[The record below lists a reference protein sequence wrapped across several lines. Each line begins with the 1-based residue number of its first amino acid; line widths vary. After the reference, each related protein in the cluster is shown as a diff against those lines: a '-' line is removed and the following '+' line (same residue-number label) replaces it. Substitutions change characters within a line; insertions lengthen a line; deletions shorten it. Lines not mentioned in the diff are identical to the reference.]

1 MPVYGYT
8 CPACGPFE
16 LEAPGIFASA
26 APVPCSSCGLD
37 SDRAFFAP
45 GGRGPRRARQLD
57 GAGAATLQRI
67 DRSEQGI
74 PTVGAPPAGRH
85 MHGGVP
91 AAGGDLRHAGR
102 PWQLG
107 H

>member
-1 MPVYGYT
+1 MAAYGYT
-8 CPACGPFE
+8 CPACGPFD
-16 LEAPGIFASA
+16 LDRPIGLASA
-26 APVPCSSCGLD
+26 APVGCPVCGLQ
-37 SDRAFFAP
+37 SERAYFAP
-45 GGRGPRRARQLD
+45 GGRGPRRARQVD
-57 GAGAATLQRI
+57 GAGRATLGRI

-74 PTVGAPPAGRH
+74 PSVGARPAGRR

-91 AAGGDLRHAGR
+91 APLAHPKHAGR